1 IREAAELCAQI
12 VLEQDTMIEIEAPVN
27 VCGDIHGQYP
37 DLLRIFN
44 RCGYPP
50 DCSYLFLGDY
60 IDRGRQQLEVI
71 TLLVSYKILY
81 PECFFFLRGNHECK
95 IINKVMPRLSATE
108 RVRRMGSNRRRK

>member
-1 IREAAELCAQI
+1 MTHEKIAKLVDNLLSVNDAANPSLTYTTKEELIRDAAELCTRI

-27 VCGDIHGQYP
+27 VCGDIHGQFP

-60 IDRGRQQLEVI
+60 VDRYMDFMMNANVAI
-71 TLLVSYKILY
+71 
-81 PECFFFLRGNHECK
+81 P
-95 IINKVMPRLSATE
+95 
-108 RVRRMGSNRRRK
+108 